1 MELLSLKT
9 FKAVVDNGGVQAASK
24 ALHTVQSNVTA
35 RIKRLEEELGSPL
48 FYRKGRGLELTPAG
62 HTLMEYAEKLL
73 YLEQQAGMAVKQVGE
88 SSGELRIGSMESFA
102 ATRLPGILQS
112 LRKAHPK
119 LMPKVATETSGA
131 LVQKVLDYK
140 LDCAFV
146 GCPIEHPD
154 LVCKEVMIEQLV
166 VASAKGV
173 EVPDTLIMFRSG
185 CAYRD
190 IAISWLRE
198 AGRVDTEIMDM
209 GTQEG
214 ILGCV
219 AVGLGFTLLPRKV
232 AEDSRYADGLHL
244 EVLDDQ
250 YSKVPILMISHRDA
264 IELAGI
270 ETMIELFTEQLPE
283 WVSAA

>member
-9 FKAVVDNGGVQAASK
+9 FKAVVDHGGVQAASK

-62 HTLMEYAEKLL
+62 NTLLEYAAQLL
-73 YLEQQAGMAVKQVGE
+73 QLEQQAGMAVKQVGE
-88 SSGELRIGSMESFA
+88 ATGEIRIGSMESFA
-102 ATRLPGILQS
+102 AARLPGLLQA
-112 LRKAHPK
+112 LRKSHPN
-119 LMPKVATETSGA
+119 LMPKVTTETSGA

-146 GCPIEHPD
+146 GGPVEHPD
-154 LVCKEVMIEQLV
+154 LICKEVLMEELV
-166 VASAKGV
+166 LASAKNI

-190 IAISWLRE
+190 IALSWLRD
-198 AGRVDTEIMDM
+198 AGRVDTQVLDM

-232 AEDSRYADGLHL
+232 AEDSRYVNDLNL
-244 EVLDDQ
+244 ELLSDQ
-250 YSKVPILMISHRDA
+250 YSKVPTLMITHKGA
-264 IELAGI
+264 MVMAGL
-270 ETMIELFTEQLPE
+270 ETLLDLFTQKLPE
-283 WVSAA
+283 WESAA

>member
-9 FKAVVDNGGVQAASK
+9 FKAVVDHGGVQAASK

-62 HTLMEYAEKLL
+62 NTLLEYAAQLL
-73 YLEQQAGMAVKQVGE
+73 QLEQQAGMAVKQVGE
-88 SSGELRIGSMESFA
+88 AIGEIRIGSMESFA
-102 ATRLPGILQS
+102 AARLPGLLQA
-112 LRKAHPK
+112 LRKSHPN
-119 LMPKVATETSGA
+119 LMPKVTTETSGA

-146 GCPIEHPD
+146 GGPVEHPD
-154 LVCKEVMIEQLV
+154 LICKEVLV
-166 VASAKGV
+166 EELVLASAKNI

-190 IAISWLRE
+190 IALSWLRD
-198 AGRVDTEIMDM
+198 AGRVDTQVLDM

-232 AEDSRYADGLHL
+232 AEDSRYVNDLNL
-244 EVLDDQ
+244 EILDDQ
-250 YSKVPILMISHRDA
+250 YSKVPTLMITHKGA
-264 IELAGI
+264 MVMAGL
-270 ETMIELFTEQLPE
+270 ETLLDLFTQKLPE
-283 WVSAA
+283 WESAA

>member
-9 FKAVVDNGGVQAASK
+9 FKAVVDHGGVQAASK

-62 HTLMEYAEKLL
+62 NTLLEYAAQLL
-73 YLEQQAGMAVKQVGE
+73 QLEQQAGMAVKQVGE
-88 SSGELRIGSMESFA
+88 ATGEIRIGSMESFA
-102 ATRLPGILQS
+102 AARLPGLLQA
-112 LRKAHPK
+112 LRKSHPN
-119 LMPKVATETSGA
+119 LMPKVTTETSGA

-146 GCPIEHPD
+146 GGPVEHPD
-154 LVCKEVMIEQLV
+154 LICKEVLV
-166 VASAKGV
+166 EELVLASAKNI

-190 IAISWLRE
+190 IALSWLRD
-198 AGRVDTEIMDM
+198 AGRVDTQVLDM

-232 AEDSRYADGLHL
+232 AEDSRYVNDLNL
-244 EVLDDQ
+244 ELLSDQ
-250 YSKVPILMISHRDA
+250 YSKVPTLMITHKGA
-264 IELAGI
+264 MVMAGL
-270 ETMIELFTEQLPE
+270 ETLLDLFTQKLPE
-283 WVSAA
+283 WESAA

>member
-9 FKAVVDNGGVQAASK
+9 FKAVVDHGGVQAASR

-48 FYRKGRGLELTPAG
+48 FYRKGRGLELTPSGITLLDYAG
-62 HTLMEYAEKLL
+62 RLL
-73 YLEQQAGMAVKQVGE
+73 QLEQQAGLAVKQVGDA
-88 SSGELRIGSMESFA
+88 SGEIRIGSMESFA
-102 ATRLPGILQS
+102 AARLPGLLQA
-112 LRKAHPK
+112 LRNEHAN
-119 LMPKVATETSGA
+119 LMPKVTTETSGA

-146 GCPIEHPD
+146 GGPVDHPD
-154 LVCKEVMIEQLV
+154 LIAEEVLV
-166 VASAKGV
+166 EELVLASAKNI
-173 EVPDTLIMFRSG
+173 EVPDTLIMFRDG

-190 IAISWLRE
+190 LALSWLRDS
-198 AGRVDTEIMDM
+198 GRVDTQVLDM

-232 AEDSRYADGLHL
+232 AEDSRYVNDLNL

-250 YSKVPILMISHRDA
+250 YSQVPTLMITHREA
-264 IELAGI
+264 ITLAGLD
-270 ETMIELFTEQLPE
+270 TLKSLFSQKLPE
-283 WVSAA
+283 WESAA

>member
-9 FKAVVDNGGVQAASK
+9 FKAVVDYGGVQAASK

-62 HTLMEYAEKLL
+62 NTLLEYATQLL
-73 YLEQQAGMAVKQVGE
+73 QLEQQAGMAVKQVGE
-88 SSGELRIGSMESFA
+88 ATGEIRIGSMESFA
-102 ATRLPGILQS
+102 SARLPGLLQA
-112 LRKAHPK
+112 LRKSHPN
-119 LMPKVATETSGA
+119 LMPKVTTETSGA

-146 GCPIEHPD
+146 GGPVEHPD
-154 LVCKEVMIEQLV
+154 LISKEVLV
-166 VASAKGV
+166 EELVLASAKNI

-190 IAISWLRE
+190 IALSWLRD
-198 AGRVDTEIMDM
+198 AGKVDTQVLDM

-232 AEDSRYADGLHL
+232 AEDSRYVNDLNL
-244 EVLDDQ
+244 ELLDAQ
-250 YSKVPILMISHRDA
+250 YSKVPTLMITHKGA
-264 IELAGI
+264 MVMAGL
-270 ETMIELFTEQLPE
+270 ETLLDLFTQKLPE
-283 WVSAA
+283 WESAA

>member
-9 FKAVVDNGGVQAASK
+9 FKAVVDHGGVQSASK

-62 HTLMEYAEKLL
+62 NTLLEYAVQLL
-73 YLEQQAGMAVKQVGE
+73 QLEQQAGMAVKQVGE
-88 SSGELRIGSMESFA
+88 ATGEIRIGSMESFA
-102 ATRLPGILQS
+102 AARLPGLLQA
-112 LRKAHPK
+112 LRKSHPN
-119 LMPKVATETSGA
+119 LMPKVTTETSGA

-146 GCPIEHPD
+146 GGPVEHPD
-154 LVCKEVMIEQLV
+154 LICKEVLV
-166 VASAKGV
+166 EELVLASAKNI

-190 IAISWLRE
+190 IALSWLRD
-198 AGRVDTEIMDM
+198 AGRVDTQVLDM

-232 AEDSRYADGLHL
+232 AEDSRYVNDLNL
-244 EVLDDQ
+244 EILDDQ
-250 YSKVPILMISHRDA
+250 YSKVPTLMITHKGA
-264 IELAGI
+264 MVMAGL
-270 ETMIELFTEQLPE
+270 ETLLDLFTQKLPE
-283 WVSAA
+283 WESAA

>member
-9 FKAVVDNGGVQAASK
+9 FKAVVDHGGVQAASK

-62 HTLMEYAEKLL
+62 NTLLEYAAQLL
-73 YLEQQAGMAVKQVGE
+73 QLEQQAGMAVKQVGE
-88 SSGELRIGSMESFA
+88 ATGEIRIGSMESFA
-102 ATRLPGILQS
+102 AARLPGLLQA
-112 LRKAHPK
+112 LRKTHPN
-119 LMPKVATETSGA
+119 LMPKVTTETSGA

-146 GCPIEHPD
+146 GGPVEHPD
-154 LVCKEVMIEQLV
+154 LICKEVLV
-166 VASAKGV
+166 EELVLASAKNI

-190 IAISWLRE
+190 IALSWLRD
-198 AGRVDTEIMDM
+198 AGRVDTQVLDM

-232 AEDSRYADGLHL
+232 AEDSRYVNDLNL
-244 EVLDDQ
+244 EILDDH
-250 YSKVPILMISHRDA
+250 YSKVPTLMITHKGA
-264 IELAGI
+264 MVMAGL
-270 ETMIELFTEQLPE
+270 ETLLDLFTQKLPE
-283 WVSAA
+283 WESAA

>member
-9 FKAVVDNGGVQAASK
+9 FKAVVDHGGVQAASK

-62 HTLMEYAEKLL
+62 NTLLEYAAQLL
-73 YLEQQAGMAVKQVGE
+73 QLEQQAGMAVKQVGE
-88 SSGELRIGSMESFA
+88 ATGEIRIGSMESFA
-102 ATRLPGILQS
+102 AARLPGLLQA
-112 LRKAHPK
+112 LRNSHPN
-119 LMPKVATETSGA
+119 LMPKVTTETSGA

-146 GCPIEHPD
+146 GGPVEHPD
-154 LVCKEVMIEQLV
+154 LICKEVLV
-166 VASAKGV
+166 EELVLASAKNI

-190 IAISWLRE
+190 IALSWLRD
-198 AGRVDTEIMDM
+198 AGRVDTQVLDM

-232 AEDSRYADGLHL
+232 AEDSRYVNDLNL
-244 EVLDDQ
+244 ELLSDQ
-250 YSKVPILMISHRDA
+250 YSKVPTLMITHKGA
-264 IELAGI
+264 MVMAGLD
-270 ETMIELFTEQLPE
+270 TLLDLFSRKLPE
-283 WVSAA
+283 WESAA

>member
-9 FKAVVDNGGVQAASK
+9 FKAVVDHGGVQAASK

-62 HTLMEYAEKLL
+62 NTLLEYAAQLL
-73 YLEQQAGMAVKQVGE
+73 QLEQQAGMAVKQVGE
-88 SSGELRIGSMESFA
+88 ATGEIRIGSMESFA
-102 ATRLPGILQS
+102 AARLPGLLQA
-112 LRKAHPK
+112 LRNSHPN
-119 LMPKVATETSGA
+119 LMPKVTTETSGA

-146 GCPIEHPD
+146 GGPVEHPD
-154 LVCKEVMIEQLV
+154 LICKEVLV
-166 VASAKGV
+166 EELVLASAKNI

-190 IAISWLRE
+190 IALSWLRD
-198 AGRVDTEIMDM
+198 AGRVDTQVLDM

-232 AEDSRYADGLHL
+232 AEDSRYINDLNL
-244 EVLDDQ
+244 ELLSDQ
-250 YSKVPILMISHRDA
+250 YSKVPTLMITHKGA
-264 IELAGI
+264 MVMAGLD
-270 ETMIELFTEQLPE
+270 TLLDLFSRKLPE
-283 WVSAA
+283 WESAA

>member
-9 FKAVVDNGGVQAASK
+9 FKAVVDHGGVQAASK

-62 HTLMEYAEKLL
+62 NTLLEYAAQLL
-73 YLEQQAGMAVKQVGE
+73 QLEQQAGMAVKQVGE
-88 SSGELRIGSMESFA
+88 ATGEIRIGSMESFA
-102 ATRLPGILQS
+102 AARLPGLLQA
-112 LRKAHPK
+112 LRKSHPN
-119 LMPKVATETSGA
+119 LMPKVTTETSGA

-146 GCPIEHPD
+146 GGPVEHPD
-154 LVCKEVMIEQLV
+154 LICKEVLV
-166 VASAKGV
+166 EELVLASAKNI

-190 IAISWLRE
+190 IALSWLRD
-198 AGRVDTEIMDM
+198 AGRVDTQVLDM

-232 AEDSRYADGLHL
+232 AEDSRYVNDLNL
-244 EVLDDQ
+244 EILDDH
-250 YSKVPILMISHRDA
+250 YSKVPTLMITHKGA
-264 IELAGI
+264 MVMTGL
-270 ETMIELFTEQLPE
+270 ETLLDLFTQKLPE
-283 WVSAA
+283 WESAA

>member
-9 FKAVVDNGGVQAASK
+9 FKAVVDHGGVQAASK

-62 HTLMEYAEKLL
+62 NTLLEYAAQLL
-73 YLEQQAGMAVKQVGE
+73 QLEQQAGMAVKQVGE
-88 SSGELRIGSMESFA
+88 ATGEIRIGSMESFA
-102 ATRLPGILQS
+102 AARLPGLLQA
-112 LRKAHPK
+112 LRKSHPN
-119 LMPKVATETSGA
+119 LMPKVTTETSGA

-146 GCPIEHPD
+146 GGPVEHPD
-154 LVCKEVMIEQLV
+154 LICKEVLV
-166 VASAKGV
+166 EELVLASAKNI

-190 IAISWLRE
+190 IALSWLRD
-198 AGRVDTEIMDM
+198 AGRVDTQVLDM

-232 AEDSRYADGLHL
+232 AEDSRYVNDLNL
-244 EVLDDQ
+244 EILDDH
-250 YSKVPILMISHRDA
+250 YSKVPTLMITHKGA
-264 IELAGI
+264 MVMAGL
-270 ETMIELFTEQLPE
+270 ETLLDLFTQKLPE
-283 WVSAA
+283 WESAA